1 MAKPTIRSS
10 WVMANGVKTHY
21 SECGDEGPAV
31 VLLHGGGPGSS
42 GKAGWRFMLPA
53 LAEAGFRVYAP
64 DQLSYGLTDTRPHA
78 WPLNGHQSL
87 VDHVAAFIGALCLEN
102 VLLAGNSQGAY
113 VAAKYTLDHP
123 ANVRKLFLIGSAT
136 ISAAM
141 GFPMPDTEGL
151 RLMNSYDGTP
161 KAMRAFLEAITFDR
175 STVTDELI
183 ADRVAVSNRP
193 GMSDSVKAFAEG
205 RAKASKD
212 PNWKQRFEVRT
223 RLPQLNIPAMFIWG
237 ADDKFAPMSLGK
249 SIEPLLPNIKF
260 TYVEGAGH
268 QCQTDRPDIVN
279 RMVVD
284 FFKV

>member
-1 MAKPTIRSS
+1 MATPTIRSS

-53 LAEAGFRVYAP
+53 LAEAGFRAYAP

-78 WPLNGHQSL
+78 WPVNGHQSL
-87 VDHVAAFIGALCLEN
+87 VDHVADFIDALCLEN

-113 VAAKYTLDHP
+113 VASKYTLEHP
-123 ANVRKLFLIGSAT
+123 GNVRKLFLIGSAT
-136 ISAAM
+136 IASAM

-151 RLMNSYDGTP
+151 RLMNSYDGTA
-161 KAMRAFLEAITFDR
+161 KAMRAFLEAITYDR
-175 STVTDELI
+175 STVTDDLI

-193 GMSDSVKAFAEG
+193 GIAESVKAFAEG
-205 RAKASKD
+205 RAKVAKD
-212 PNWKQRFEVRT
+212 PNWKQRFEVKT
-223 RLPQLNIPAMFIWG
+223 RLPQLNIPALFIWG
-237 ADDKFAPMSLGK
+237 ANDNFAPMSLGK

-268 QCQTDRPDIVN
+268 QCQTDRPDVVN
-279 RMVVD
+279 RMVID
-284 FFKV
+284 FFKA